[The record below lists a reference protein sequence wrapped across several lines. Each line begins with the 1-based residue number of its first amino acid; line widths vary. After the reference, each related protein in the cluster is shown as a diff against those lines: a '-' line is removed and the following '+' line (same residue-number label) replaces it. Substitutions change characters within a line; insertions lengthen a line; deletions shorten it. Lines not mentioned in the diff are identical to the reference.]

1 MAAEAIAHDIGMAL
15 VAAIALLW
23 VIQSVRMIAGMAALP
38 QMASV
43 RGLPPDCCP
52 LVSVLVAA
60 RDEAEHLRA
69 ALLSQIAQDCPRLE
83 VVVIDDRSRDA
94 TPQILDELAQQ
105 HSNLKVIRVDQLPAG
120 WLGKAHALFAGYLE
134 ARGDWLVFTDADVQ
148 FAPDLLRR
156 ALALAEERQWDHL
169 TVFPQLEAV
178 GFWEKTLVSYFAM
191 AFVLAFEPWRV
202 SDPRSS
208 RYLGVGAF
216 QLLRRSAYEAIGTHR
231 RLALEI
237 ADDTKLGKLVKQHG
251 FRSGVA
257 LGDAGGM
264 LRVRWQVGLGNLVRG
279 LEKNF
284 FAACGY
290 RASGVAEKLLLIL
303 AFSEVPFIALGLGA
317 GLTRSLAAVSAL
329 AALVAHG
336 WAARRLRALPLVALT
351 QPLGGLILCYA
362 ALRSTA
368 SALRRRGVVWR
379 GTFYPL
385 EELRRGMV

>member
-1 MAAEAIAHDIGMAL
+1 MAL

-38 QMASV
+38 QMARV
-43 RGLPPDCCP
+43 LGMPPDCCP

-60 RDEAEHLRA
+60 RDEAERLRA
-69 ALLSQIAQDCPRLE
+69 ALLSQLEQDYPRFE
-83 VVVIDDRSRDA
+83 VIVIDDRSRDA
-94 TPQILDELAQQ
+94 TPEILDELAQQ
-105 HSNLKVIRVDQLPAG
+105 HSNLKVIRVGQLPAG
-120 WLGKAHALFAGYLE
+120 WLGKSHALFAGYLE

-156 ALALAEERQWDHL
+156 ALALAEGRQWDHL

-216 QLLRRSAYEAIGTHR
+216 QLLRRSVYEAIGTHR

-264 LRVRWQVGLGNLVRG
+264 LRVRWQVGLVNLIRG

-290 RASGVAEKLLLIL
+290 RASGVAEKLLRIL

-317 GLTRSLAAVSAL
+317 GLTRGLAAVSAL
-329 AALVAHG
+329 AAMVAHG
-336 WAARRLRALPLVALT
+336 WAARRLRSLPLVALT

-368 SALRRRGVVWR
+368 SALGRRGVIWR
-379 GTFYPL
+379 ETFYSL